1 MPSINLEHKAMSQLA
16 QTWTDQQIVQRTVA
30 ALQWRSNLLRG
41 LDGRSSIGVAAI
53 KAERAGGQD
62 E

>member
-1 MPSINLEHKAMSQLA
+1 MPPINLEHKAMSQLA

-41 LDGRSSIGVAAI
+41 HDGQPSIGAAEI
-53 KAERAGGQD
+53 TAERAGDQD